1 MRIFGRVLPE
11 RRSYWFEPVTLE
23 ERSSDGRLVRRLEA
37 SADMS
42 SFSATLWTSEP
53 DPDEAT
59 LKNHLEGFL
68 RGVLDSLGLILG
80 EAIDCDV
87 VQVQGL
93 DGTVRTLDRSFPGLS
108 LNGHSLQDTG
118 FSQLCH
124 VVRGLRLGLADF
136 RLAIQSPDDTLFL
149 CYRGIEGIR
158 ADFAEAENLNRDRAW
173 ERTREVTGLTRA
185 EINAIKPVADARRH
199 GSAMTVTHDQR
210 AEALRLLQRG
220 LLGYAAW
227 VKAQP
232 LPPWLTLL

>member
-1 MRIFGRVLPE
+1 MRIFGRALPE
-11 RRSYWFEPVTLE
+11 RRSYWFEPLTLE
-23 ERSSDGRLVRRLEA
+23 ERSADGRLVRRLQA

-93 DGTVRTLDRSFPGLS
+93 DGTVRTLDQSFPGLT
-108 LNGHSLQDTG
+108 LNGRTLQDTG

-136 RLAIQSPDDTLFL
+136 RLAIQSPEDTLFL

-158 ADFAEAENLNRDRAW
+158 ADLAEAENLDRDRSW
-173 ERTREVTGLTRA
+173 ERAREVTGLTRA
-185 EINAIKPVADARRH
+185 EIDAIKPVADARRH
-199 GSAMTVTHDQR
+199 GSAMPVTQAQR
-210 AEALRLLQRG
+210 AEALRLLQRA
-220 LLGYAAW
+220 LLEYAAW
-227 VKAQP
+227 TKAQP